1 MIYRGFRR
9 ADVER
14 RCQMAGPDLAPA
26 ERIEHAQERLERGFM
41 VCDALYAFCRQT
53 REAARE
59 V

>member
-1 MIYRGFRR
+1 MSSAAARWLVPTWR
-9 ADVER
+9 
-14 RCQMAGPDLAPA
+14 LT